1 MRSKEDMMSA
11 DLVRILAGTVRSYVN
26 SISYSNNLAEGYV
39 STKRNLHFGF
49 IPTDTMSILEI
60 LYWLYK
66 HMRCEH
72 LEQHRQHRADQYLGQ
87 HRADQFKFLDIGCG
101 IGNVVLLAYQVGFDA
116 YGLEYNKKI
125 YDIAKNVLPVGSGR
139 IFKGDMIDFKRY
151 NQFDVLY
158 YYVPMNNVKAMKKFV
173 IKLMKAM
180 KCGAYVIPNGF
191 HRAFNASK
199 EFDRVKLGKNRS
211 SYNYYRIYRK
221 KRE

>member
-1 MRSKEDMMSA
+1 MRSKKDVMNEK
-11 DLVRILAGTVRSYVN
+11 LVKILTRVVRCYVS
-26 SISYSNNLAEGYV
+26 SISHSNRISENYT
-39 STKRNLHFGF
+39 STKKNRHYGF
-49 IPTDTMSILEI
+49 IPTDTQSAMEVLLG
-60 LYWLYK
+60 LYNHIYIENQK
-66 HMRCEH
+66 TQCRNE
-72 LEQHRQHRADQYLGQ
+72 Y
-87 HRADQFKFLDIGCG
+87 KFLDIGCG
-101 IGNVVLLAYQVGFDA
+101 IGNIVLLAYEIGFDA

-125 YDIAKNVLPVGSGR
+125 YDIAKDVLPTGSDR

-151 NQFDVLY
+151 GQFDVLY
-158 YYVPMNNVKAMKKFV
+158 FYVPMCDTDAMEKFI